1 MHYLIIQRLKFRRIF
16 DSRVKGLTKPL
27 SVYNV
32 IYFTAMT
39 PNFDVGSMAT
49 ERQQLSEIGV
59 SKLHM
64 VNMT

>member
-1 MHYLIIQRLKFRRIF
+1 MRYSIIQRLKFRRIF
-16 DSRVKGLTKPL
+16 DSRVKGLTKFL
-27 SVYNV
+27 SICNKTD
-32 IYFTAMT
+32 FTAKT
-39 PNFDVGSMAT
+39 PNFNVGSLAT